1 MKLKLKNGW
10 YDLLR
15 SAFAD
20 FTRNKT
26 RTFLTALGITIGVLS
41 VVLLIALGLGLK
53 NYINQQF
60 ESMGANL
67 IMVMPGNAF
76 SQEGGGGMSNMSSM
90 SSAFMGISFDEQDY
104 LALNRI
110 NNIDYL
116 TPLFYKSGVIE
127 GNNQRKSGTI
137 EGANEDIFKLMNLEI
152 LVGEAFT
159 KADVQSR
166 AKKAVIGYGM
176 AESLF
181 YDPEDAY
188 GKSVD
193 VDNQRFKVIGV
204 AKKKGDPDVDNA
216 VLLPYKTTF
225 GTLNPDKT
233 FYALYAGINSKDKV
247 VEVKEQMKEVLLKKY
262 KKDEFSVIE
271 QTEILNTINQIFTVI
286 NAVLVAIGSISLLVG
301 GIGIMNIMYATVTER
316 TKEIGIR
323 RAIGATQK
331 DILMQFLA
339 EAVTLSVLGG
349 VLGLV
354 LATLIVLVIRIF
366 FPASINLLSVI
377 ITFAISS
384 GIGVLFGVFP
394 AKRAANLPPIEAIRY
409 E

>member
-1 MKLKLKNGW
+1 MKIKLRDGW

-60 ESMGANL
+60 ESLGANL
-67 IMVMPGNAF
+67 VMVMPGNAF
-76 SQEGGGGMSNMSSM
+76 SQSEGGGMSNMRSM
-90 SSAFMGISFDEQDY
+90 GTSFMGITFDEQDY

-110 NNIDYL
+110 GNIDYL

-127 GNNQRKSGTI
+127 GNNQRKTGSI
-137 EGANEDIFKLMNLEI
+137 EGANEDIFNLMNVEI
-152 LVGEAFT
+152 MVGDAFS
-159 KADVQSR
+159 KADVSSR
-166 AKKAVIGYGM
+166 AKKVVLGYSM

-181 YDPEDAY
+181 YDPKEAY
-188 GKSVD
+188 GKSID
-193 VDNQRFKVIGV
+193 IDNQRFKVVGV
-204 AKKKGDPDVDNA
+204 AKKKGDPDMDDA
-216 VLLPYKTTF
+216 VIVPYKTTF
-225 GTLNPDKT
+225 GTLNPNKT
-233 FYALYAGINSKDKV
+233 FYSIYAGISSKDKV
-247 VEVKEQMKEVLLKKY
+247 AEVKEQMKTVLLKKY
-262 KKDEFSVIE
+262 KKDEFSVVE

-316 TKEIGIR
+316 TKEVGIR
-323 RAIGATQK
+323 RAIGATER
-331 DILMQFLA
+331 DIMMQFLA

-349 VLGLV
+349 VLGLI

-384 GIGVLFGVFP
+384 AIGVGFGVFP
-394 AKRAANLPPIEAIRY
+394 ARRAAKLPPIEAIRY

>member
-10 YDLLR
+10 YDLLKF
-15 SAFAD
+15 AFAD

-26 RTFLTALGITIGVLS
+26 RTLLTSLGITIGVFS

-53 NYINQQF
+53 NFISNQF
-60 ESMGANL
+60 ESLGANL
-67 IMVMPGNAF
+67 VMVMPGNAF
-76 SQEGGGGMSNMSSM
+76 SQESGGNMRSM
-90 SSAFMGISFDEQDY
+90 GTSFMGITFDEQDY
-104 LALNRI
+104 LALKRI

-116 TPLFYKSGVIE
+116 TPLFYKSGVVE
-127 GNNQRKSGTI
+127 GNGQRKTGSI
-137 EGANEDIFKLMNLEI
+137 EGANEDIFRLMNLEI
-152 LVGEAFT
+152 LVGDPFT

-166 AKKAVIGYGM
+166 SKKTVIGYGL

-181 YDPEDAY
+181 YDPKDAL

-204 AKKKGDPDVDNA
+204 AKKKGDPDVDDSIIF
-216 VLLPYKTTF
+216 PYKTTF
-225 GTLNPDKT
+225 GTLNPNKT
-233 FYALYAGINSKDKV
+233 FHAIYAGINSKDKV
-247 VEVKEQMKEVLLKKY
+247 AEVKEQMKEVLLKKY
-262 KKDEFSVIE
+262 KKDEFSVVE

-316 TKEIGIR
+316 TKEVGIR

-349 VLGLV
+349 ILGLLLAIVVV
-354 LATLIVLVIRIF
+354 LIIRIF
-366 FPASINLLSVI
+366 FPASINVFSVI

-384 GIGVLFGVFP
+384 GIGVVFGVFP
-394 AKRAANLPPIEAIRY
+394 ARRAAKLPPIEAIRY